1 MFIHLGGD
9 VIIRSKEIIA
19 ILNHDVQELS
29 TITSA
34 YLEQEEKQKN
44 VYDHFRRFCQ
54 INCDY

>member
-34 YLEQEEKQKN
+34 YLEQEEKQKKR
-44 VYDHFRRFCQ
+44 V
-54 INCDY
+54 